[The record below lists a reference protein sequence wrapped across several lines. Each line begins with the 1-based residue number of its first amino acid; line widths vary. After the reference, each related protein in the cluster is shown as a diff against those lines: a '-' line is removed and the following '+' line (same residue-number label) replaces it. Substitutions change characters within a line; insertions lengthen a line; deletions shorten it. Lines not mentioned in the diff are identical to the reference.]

1 MIRVGSTFSI
11 ASILFEITGVY
22 FHGIKHL
29 DKLLGNGLER
39 DWRQSPLFPSVKLW
53 SNNTDLM
60 P

>member
-11 ASILFEITGVY
+11 ASILFEITGAC

-29 DKLLGNGLER
+29 DKLLENGLER
-39 DWRQSPLFPSVKLW
+39 DWRQSPLFPGIKLW